1 MEVFYNNSF
10 SEQNLQPYS
19 GFLNI
24 YKEQGYTSMD
34 VCAKLRGILGMKKI
48 GHAGTLDPM
57 AEGVLPVALGRATRD
72 VDLVGDGTKTYQA
85 GMLLGT
91 VTDTQD
97 ITGSVLSSREPD
109 REQLT
114 DDRIRE
120 AVLSFAGPYEQLTPM
135 YSARKVN
142 GKKLYEYARAGQE
155 VEIKPRKI
163 NIKHISVNNIDLENK
178 EISFTVECSK
188 GTYIRSLCA
197 DIGEKL
203 GCGACMSGL
212 VRTKTGVFTLDDT
225 VDIEA
230 VKKMS
235 CEELVSKLFPTD
247 YPLVQFG
254 RVELSANKAKD
265 FVNGKKIP
273 KRDLAIVR
281 ESSRDDF
288 YNVYFNDTFLG
299 VAKLVKGVLSA
310 HKVFDVRMQNVSI

>member
-1 MEVFYNNSF
+1 MDNINGVVVVNKP
-10 SEQNLQPYS
+10 QNW
-19 GFLNI
+19 
-24 YKEQGYTSMD
+24 TSHD
-34 VCAKLRGILGMKKI
+34 CVAVVRRVI
-48 GHAGTLDPM
+48 GVKRVGHTGTLDPM
-57 AEGVLPVALGRATRD
+57 ATGVLPVC
-72 VDLVGDGTKTYQA
+72 VGTAARINEYLDYDTKTYDC
-85 GMLLGT
+85 MMKLGII
-91 VTDTQD
+91 TDTLD
-97 ITGSVLSSREPD
+97 IWGEVLEERPVPNMD
-109 REQLT
+109 
-114 DDRIRE
+114 E
-120 AVLSFAGPYEQLTPM
+120 AVIAETIMGFTGEISQIPPK
-135 YSARKVN
+135 YSALKVA

-235 CEELVSKLFPTD
+235 REELVSKLFPTD

-254 RVELSANKAKD
+254 RVELSANRAKD

>member
-1 MEVFYNNSF
+1 MDNINGVVVVNKP
-10 SEQNLQPYS
+10 QNW
-19 GFLNI
+19 
-24 YKEQGYTSMD
+24 TSHD
-34 VCAKLRGILGMKKI
+34 CVAVVRRVI
-48 GHAGTLDPM
+48 GVKRVGHTGTLDPM
-57 AEGVLPVALGRATRD
+57 ATGVLPVC
-72 VDLVGDGTKTYQA
+72 VGTAARINEYLDYDTKTYDCV
-85 GMLLGT
+85 MKLGII
-91 VTDTQD
+91 TDTLD
-97 ITGSVLSSREPD
+97 IWGEVLEERPVPD
-109 REQLT
+109 M
-114 DDRIRE
+114 DE
-120 AVLSFAGPYEQLTPM
+120 AVIAETIMGFTGEISQIPPK
-135 YSARKVN
+135 YSALKVA

-235 CEELVSKLFPTD
+235 REELVSKLFPTD

-254 RVELSANKAKD
+254 RVELSANRAKD
-265 FVNGKKIP
+265 FVNGKKIS

>member
-1 MEVFYNNSF
+1 MDNINGVVVVNKP
-10 SEQNLQPYS
+10 QNW
-19 GFLNI
+19 
-24 YKEQGYTSMD
+24 TSHD
-34 VCAKLRGILGMKKI
+34 CVAVVRRVI
-48 GHAGTLDPM
+48 GVKRVGHTGTLDPM
-57 AEGVLPVALGRATRD
+57 ATGVLPVC
-72 VDLVGDGTKTYQA
+72 VGTAARINEYLDYDTKTYDCV
-85 GMLLGT
+85 MKLGII
-91 VTDTQD
+91 TDTLD
-97 ITGSVLSSREPD
+97 IWGEVLEERPVPD
-109 REQLT
+109 M
-114 DDRIRE
+114 DE
-120 AVLSFAGPYEQLTPM
+120 AVIAETIMGFTGEISQIPPK
-135 YSARKVN
+135 YSALKVA

-235 CEELVSKLFPTD
+235 REELVSKLFPTD

-254 RVELSANKAKD
+254 RVELSANRAKD

>member
-1 MEVFYNNSF
+1 MDNINGVVVVNKP
-10 SEQNLQPYS
+10 QNW
-19 GFLNI
+19 
-24 YKEQGYTSMD
+24 TSHD
-34 VCAKLRGILGMKKI
+34 CVAVVRRVI
-48 GHAGTLDPM
+48 GVKRVGHTGTLDPM
-57 AEGVLPVALGRATRD
+57 ATGVLPVC
-72 VDLVGDGTKTYQA
+72 VGTAARINEYLDYDTKTYDCV
-85 GMLLGT
+85 MKLGII
-91 VTDTQD
+91 TDTLD
-97 ITGSVLSSREPD
+97 IWGEVLEERPVPD
-109 REQLT
+109 M
-114 DDRIRE
+114 DE
-120 AVLSFAGPYEQLTPM
+120 AVIAETIMGFTGEISQIPPK
-135 YSARKVN
+135 YSALKVA

-225 VDIEA
+225 VDIGA

-235 CEELVSKLFPTD
+235 REELVSKLFPTD

-254 RVELSANKAKD
+254 MVELSANRAKD

-273 KRDLAIVR
+273 KRDLTIVR

>member
-1 MEVFYNNSF
+1 MDNINGVIVVNKP
-10 SEQNLQPYS
+10 QNW
-19 GFLNI
+19 
-24 YKEQGYTSMD
+24 TSHD
-34 VCAKLRGILGMKKI
+34 CVAVVRRVI
-48 GHAGTLDPM
+48 GVKRVGHTGTLDPM
-57 AEGVLPVALGRATRD
+57 ATGVLPVC
-72 VDLVGDGTKTYQA
+72 VGTAARINEYLDYDTKTYDCV
-85 GMLLGT
+85 MKLGII
-91 VTDTQD
+91 TDTLD
-97 ITGSVLSSREPD
+97 IWGEVLEERPVPD
-109 REQLT
+109 M
-114 DDRIRE
+114 DE
-120 AVLSFAGPYEQLTPM
+120 AVIAETIMGFTGEISQIPPK
-135 YSARKVN
+135 YSALKVA

-235 CEELVSKLFPTD
+235 REELVSKLFPTD

-254 RVELSANKAKD
+254 RVELSVNRAKD

-273 KRDLAIVR
+273 KRDLTIVR

>member
-1 MEVFYNNSF
+1 MDNINGVVVVNKP
-10 SEQNLQPYS
+10 QNW
-19 GFLNI
+19 
-24 YKEQGYTSMD
+24 TSHD
-34 VCAKLRGILGMKKI
+34 CVAVVRRVI
-48 GHAGTLDPM
+48 GVKRVGHTGTLDPM
-57 AEGVLPVALGRATRD
+57 ATGVLPVC
-72 VDLVGDGTKTYQA
+72 VGTAARINEYLDYDTKTYDCV
-85 GMLLGT
+85 MKLGII
-91 VTDTQD
+91 TDTLD
-97 ITGSVLSSREPD
+97 IWGEVLEERPVPD
-109 REQLT
+109 M
-114 DDRIRE
+114 DE
-120 AVLSFAGPYEQLTPM
+120 AVIAETIMGFTGEISQIPPK
-135 YSARKVN
+135 YSALKVA

-178 EISFTVECSK
+178 EICFTVECSK

-225 VDIEA
+225 VDIGA

-235 CEELVSKLFPTD
+235 REELVSKLFPTD

-254 RVELSANKAKD
+254 RVELSANRAKD

-273 KRDLAIVR
+273 KRDLTIVR

>member
-1 MEVFYNNSF
+1 MDNINGVVVVNKP
-10 SEQNLQPYS
+10 QNW
-19 GFLNI
+19 
-24 YKEQGYTSMD
+24 TSHD
-34 VCAKLRGILGMKKI
+34 CVAVVRRVI
-48 GHAGTLDPM
+48 GVKRVGHTGTLDPM
-57 AEGVLPVALGRATRD
+57 ATGVLPVC
-72 VDLVGDGTKTYQA
+72 VGTAARINEYLDYDTKTYDCV
-85 GMLLGT
+85 MKLGII
-91 VTDTQD
+91 TDTLD
-97 ITGSVLSSREPD
+97 IWGEVLEERPVPD
-109 REQLT
+109 M
-114 DDRIRE
+114 DE
-120 AVLSFAGPYEQLTPM
+120 AVIAETIMGFTGEISQIPPK
-135 YSARKVN
+135 YSALKVA

-163 NIKHISVNNIDLENK
+163 NIKHISVNNIDLINK

-188 GTYIRSLCA
+188 GTYVRSLCA

-212 VRTKTGVFTLDDT
+212 VRAKTGVFTLDDA

-235 CEELVSKLFPTD
+235 REELVSKLFPTD

-254 RVELSANKAKD
+254 RVELSAKRAKD

-273 KRDLAIVR
+273 IRDLAIVR

>member
-1 MEVFYNNSF
+1 MDNINGVVVVNKP
-10 SEQNLQPYS
+10 QNW
-19 GFLNI
+19 
-24 YKEQGYTSMD
+24 TSHD
-34 VCAKLRGILGMKKI
+34 CVAVVRRVI
-48 GHAGTLDPM
+48 GVKRVGHTGTLDPM
-57 AEGVLPVALGRATRD
+57 ATGVLPVC
-72 VDLVGDGTKTYQA
+72 VGTAARINEYLDYDTKTYDCVMKL
-85 GMLLGT
+85 GMI
-91 VTDTQD
+91 TDTLD
-97 ITGSVLSSREPD
+97 IWGEVLEERPVPD
-109 REQLT
+109 M
-114 DDRIRE
+114 DE
-120 AVLSFAGPYEQLTPM
+120 AVIAETIMGFTGEISQIPPK
-135 YSARKVN
+135 YSALKVA

-235 CEELVSKLFPTD
+235 REELVSKLFPTD

-254 RVELSANKAKD
+254 RVELSVNRAKD

>member
-1 MEVFYNNSF
+1 MDNINGVVVVNKP
-10 SEQNLQPYS
+10 QNW
-19 GFLNI
+19 
-24 YKEQGYTSMD
+24 TSHD
-34 VCAKLRGILGMKKI
+34 CVAVVRRVI
-48 GHAGTLDPM
+48 GVKRVGHTGTLDPM
-57 AEGVLPVALGRATRD
+57 ATGVLPVC
-72 VDLVGDGTKTYQA
+72 VGTAARINEYLDYDTKTYDCV
-85 GMLLGT
+85 MKLG
-91 VTDTQD
+91 VITDTLD
-97 ITGSVLSSREPD
+97 IWGEVLEERPVPD
-109 REQLT
+109 M
-114 DDRIRE
+114 DE
-120 AVLSFAGPYEQLTPM
+120 AVIAETIMGFTGEISQIPPK
-135 YSARKVN
+135 YSALKVA

-163 NIKHISVNNIDLENK
+163 NIKHISVNNINLENK

-235 CEELVSKLFPTD
+235 REELVSKLFPTD

-254 RVELSANKAKD
+254 RVELSTNRAKD

-273 KRDLAIVR
+273 KRDLTIVR

>member
-1 MEVFYNNSF
+1 MDNINGVVVVNKP
-10 SEQNLQPYS
+10 QNW
-19 GFLNI
+19 
-24 YKEQGYTSMD
+24 TSHD
-34 VCAKLRGILGMKKI
+34 CVAVVRRVI
-48 GHAGTLDPM
+48 GVKRVGHTGTLDPM
-57 AEGVLPVALGRATRD
+57 ATGVLPVC
-72 VDLVGDGTKTYQA
+72 VGTAARINEYLDYDTKTYDCV
-85 GMLLGT
+85 MKLGII
-91 VTDTQD
+91 TDTLD
-97 ITGSVLSSREPD
+97 IWGEVLEERPIPD
-109 REQLT
+109 M
-114 DDRIRE
+114 DE
-120 AVLSFAGPYEQLTPM
+120 AVIAETIMGFTGEISQIPPK
-135 YSARKVN
+135 YSALKVA

-235 CEELVSKLFPTD
+235 REELVSKLFPTD

-254 RVELSANKAKD
+254 RVELSANRAKD

-273 KRDLAIVR
+273 KRDLTIVR

>member
-1 MEVFYNNSF
+1 MDNINGVVVVNKP
-10 SEQNLQPYS
+10 QNW
-19 GFLNI
+19 
-24 YKEQGYTSMD
+24 TSHD
-34 VCAKLRGILGMKKI
+34 CVAVVRRVI
-48 GHAGTLDPM
+48 GVKRVGHTGTLDPM
-57 AEGVLPVALGRATRD
+57 ATGVLPVC
-72 VDLVGDGTKTYQA
+72 VGTAARINEYLDYDTKTYDCV
-85 GMLLGT
+85 MKLGII
-91 VTDTQD
+91 TDTLD
-97 ITGSVLSSREPD
+97 IWGEVLEERPVPD
-109 REQLT
+109 M
-114 DDRIRE
+114 DE
-120 AVLSFAGPYEQLTPM
+120 AVIAETIMGFTGEISQIPPK
-135 YSARKVN
+135 YSALKVA

-235 CEELVSKLFPTD
+235 REELVSKLFPTD

-254 RVELSANKAKD
+254 RVELSANRAKD

-288 YNVYFNDTFLG
+288 YNVYFNDIFLG

>member
-1 MEVFYNNSF
+1 MDNINGVVVVNKP
-10 SEQNLQPYS
+10 QNW
-19 GFLNI
+19 
-24 YKEQGYTSMD
+24 TSHD
-34 VCAKLRGILGMKKI
+34 CVAVVRRVI
-48 GHAGTLDPM
+48 GVKRVGHTGTLDPM
-57 AEGVLPVALGRATRD
+57 ATGVLPVC
-72 VDLVGDGTKTYQA
+72 VGTAARINEYLDYDTKTYDCVIK
-85 GMLLGT
+85 LGII
-91 VTDTQD
+91 TDTVD
-97 ITGSVLSSREPD
+97 IWGEVLEERPVYD
-109 REQLT
+109 M
-114 DDRIRE
+114 DE
-120 AVLSFAGPYEQLTPM
+120 AVIAETIMGFTGEISQIPPK
-135 YSARKVN
+135 YSALKVA

-203 GCGACMSGL
+203 GCGGCMSGL

-235 CEELVSKLFPTD
+235 REKLVSKLFPTD

-254 RVELSANKAKD
+254 RVELSANRAKD

>member
-1 MEVFYNNSF
+1 MDNINGVVVVNKP
-10 SEQNLQPYS
+10 QNW
-19 GFLNI
+19 
-24 YKEQGYTSMD
+24 TSHD
-34 VCAKLRGILGMKKI
+34 CVAVVRRVI
-48 GHAGTLDPM
+48 GVKRVGHTGTLDPM
-57 AEGVLPVALGRATRD
+57 ATGVLPVC
-72 VDLVGDGTKTYQA
+72 VGTAARINEYLDYDTKTYA
-85 GMLLGT
+85 CVMKLGII
-91 VTDTQD
+91 TDTLD
-97 ITGSVLSSREPD
+97 IWGEILEERPVPEINEAAITETIMGFTGEISQIP
-109 REQLT
+109 
-114 DDRIRE
+114 
-120 AVLSFAGPYEQLTPM
+120 PK
-135 YSARKVN
+135 YSALKVA

-163 NIKHISVNNIDLENK
+163 NIKHISVNNIDLINK

-188 GTYIRSLCA
+188 GTYVRSLCA

-212 VRTKTGVFTLDDT
+212 VRAKTGVFTLDDA

-235 CEELVSKLFPTD
+235 REELVSKLFPTD

-254 RVELSANKAKD
+254 RVELSAKRAKD

-273 KRDLAIVR
+273 IRDLAIVR

>member
-1 MEVFYNNSF
+1 MDNINGVVVVNKP
-10 SEQNLQPYS
+10 QNW
-19 GFLNI
+19 
-24 YKEQGYTSMD
+24 TSHD
-34 VCAKLRGILGMKKI
+34 CVAVVRRVI
-48 GHAGTLDPM
+48 GVKRVGHTGTLDPM
-57 AEGVLPVALGRATRD
+57 ATGVLPVC
-72 VDLVGDGTKTYQA
+72 VGTAARINEYLDYDTKTYDCV
-85 GMLLGT
+85 MKLGII
-91 VTDTQD
+91 TDTLD
-97 ITGSVLSSREPD
+97 IWGEVLEERPVPD
-109 REQLT
+109 M
-114 DDRIRE
+114 DE
-120 AVLSFAGPYEQLTPM
+120 AVIAETIMGFTGEISQIPPK
-135 YSARKVN
+135 YSALKVA

-163 NIKHISVNNIDLENK
+163 NIKHISVNNINLENK

-235 CEELVSKLFPTD
+235 REELVSKLFPTD

-254 RVELSANKAKD
+254 RVELSANRAKD

-273 KRDLAIVR
+273 KRDLTIVR

>member
-1 MEVFYNNSF
+1 MDNINGVVVVNKP
-10 SEQNLQPYS
+10 QNW
-19 GFLNI
+19 
-24 YKEQGYTSMD
+24 TSHD
-34 VCAKLRGILGMKKI
+34 CVAVVRRVI
-48 GHAGTLDPM
+48 GVKRVGHTGTLDPM
-57 AEGVLPVALGRATRD
+57 ATGVLPVC
-72 VDLVGDGTKTYQA
+72 VGTAARINEYLDYDTKTYDCV
-85 GMLLGT
+85 MKLGII
-91 VTDTQD
+91 TDTLD
-97 ITGSVLSSREPD
+97 IWGEVLEERPVPD
-109 REQLT
+109 M
-114 DDRIRE
+114 DE
-120 AVLSFAGPYEQLTPM
+120 AVIAETIMGFTGEISQIPPK
-135 YSARKVN
+135 YSALKVA

-212 VRTKTGVFTLDDT
+212 VRTKTGVFTLDDA
-225 VDIEA
+225 VDIET

-235 CEELVSKLFPTD
+235 REELVSKLFPTD

-254 RVELSANKAKD
+254 RVELSANRAKD

-273 KRDLAIVR
+273 KRDLTIVR

-299 VAKLVKGVLSA
+299 VAKLIKGVLSA